1 MKHAGRPSIFAAS
14 SVMHETVAPE
24 GAGVG
29 VATGAGVEVGTPI
42 VTDIATKSLFVTPAE
57 N

>member
-1 MKHAGRPSIFAAS
+1 
-14 SVMHETVAPE
+14 MHETVAPD

>member
-1 MKHAGRPSIFAAS
+1 
-14 SVMHETVAPE
+14 MHETVAPE

-42 VTDIATKSLFVTPAE
+42 VTDIATMSPVGQPRLVTTPW
-57 N
+57 